1 MLVVI
6 AVFCA
11 YTNLDLANS
20 ISKLK
25 SKNNVKWLIFIIIFL
40 KSNSLEENQLR
51 AVICA

>member
-11 YTNLDLANS
+11 CTNLDLANS

-25 SKNNVKWLIFIIIFL
+25 SKNNVKWLIFIIMIL
-40 KSNSLEENQLR
+40 KSNSLEENQLE
-51 AVICA
+51 VVFCA